1 MIRNDK
7 IASTYVPDEYF
18 ENKTPD
24 RAYLM
29 NIVNTLYPD
38 YMEQIINH
46 AAQQRFGKE
55 HKDDKEHKIFT
66 TDKWMSELSQLPFYS
81 SK

>member
-29 NIVNTLYPD
+29 NIVNTLYPE
-38 YMEQIINH
+38 YMEQILNH
-46 AAQQRFGKE
+46 A
-55 HKDDKEHKIFT
+55 
-66 TDKWMSELSQLPFYS
+66 